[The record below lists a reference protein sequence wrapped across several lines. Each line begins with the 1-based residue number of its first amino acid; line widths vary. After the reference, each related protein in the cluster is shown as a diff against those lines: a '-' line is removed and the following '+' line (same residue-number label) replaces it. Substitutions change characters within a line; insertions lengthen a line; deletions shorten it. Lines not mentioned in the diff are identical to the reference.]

1 MYRTLQ
7 MIKYVSVTRTEQVGE
22 AVRSSRGGEPLST
35 LPRNCNSSFDD
46 ACIRVPLNFSG
57 IPDFRWHVG
66 VGRIYSC
73 YRTAPSNR
81 FNFVDARVRTAG
93 YKLETQQLQHCI
105 FLRDFILCTL
115 IYLLVDWLE
124 TLLLND

>member
-1 MYRTLQ
+1 MIEHVTMYRTLQ

-22 AVRSSRGGEPLST
+22 AVRGSRGGEPLST

-73 YRTAPSNR
+73 YRTAPFIR
-81 FNFVDARVRTAG
+81 FHFVDARTHCMLQVRDAAAAAL
-93 YKLETQQLQHCI
+93 Y
-105 FLRDFILCTL
+105 FLR
-115 IYLLVDWLE
+115 E
-124 TLLLND
+124 